1 MGTVILDQTGGNEG
15 ILYSTAYGTI
25 YIYIYTNAAA
35 HLGVLILIS
44 I

>member
-25 YIYIYTNAAA
+25 YIYTNAAA